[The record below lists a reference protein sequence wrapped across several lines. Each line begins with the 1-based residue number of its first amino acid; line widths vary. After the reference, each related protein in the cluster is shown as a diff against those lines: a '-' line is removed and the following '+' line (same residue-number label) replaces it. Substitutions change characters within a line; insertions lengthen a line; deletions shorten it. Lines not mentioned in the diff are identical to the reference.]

1 MSGTVICCL
10 TNTAPNANLSFMKSK
25 NAFTL
30 IELMVVIA
38 IVAILASML
47 LPAIHKARLI
57 KQQRDNKTQIEQ
69 MAPKFNE
76 GDLVAIE
83 GMDATGKVNAV
94 SINGKFD
101 VLIRDANGKIQNVE
115 GVSGNLLRK
124 VRTSLRD

>member
-1 MSGTVICCL
+1 
-10 TNTAPNANLSFMKSK
+10 MKSK

-30 IELMVVIA
+30 IELMVVLA
-38 IVAILASML
+38 IISILASML
-47 LPAIHKARLI
+47 LPALHKAKLK
-57 KQQRDNKTQIEQ
+57 KQQMDNKARIEQ
-69 MAPKFNE
+69 TIPRFNE

-101 VLIRDANGKIQNVE
+101 VLIRDGNGKIQNVE

>member
-1 MSGTVICCL
+1 
-10 TNTAPNANLSFMKSK
+10 MKSK

-30 IELMVVIA
+30 IELMVVLA
-38 IVAILASML
+38 IIAILASML
-47 LPAIHKARLI
+47 LPALHKAKLK
-57 KQQRDNKTQIEQ
+57 KQQMDNKARIEQ
-69 MAPKFNE
+69 TIPKFNE

-83 GMDATGKVNAV
+83 GMDSTGKVNAV
-94 SINGKFD
+94 SLNGKFD

>member
-1 MSGTVICCL
+1 
-10 TNTAPNANLSFMKSK
+10 MKSK

-30 IELMVVIA
+30 IELI
-38 IVAILASML
+38 IVLTIISILASML
-47 LPAIHKARLI
+47 LPALHKAKLK
-57 KQQRDNKTQIEQ
+57 KQQMDNKARIEHTI
-69 MAPKFNE
+69 PKFNE

-83 GMDATGKVNAV
+83 GMDATEKVNAV

-101 VLIRDANGKIQNVE
+101 VLIRDGNGKIQNVE

>member
-1 MSGTVICCL
+1 
-10 TNTAPNANLSFMKSK
+10 MKSK

-30 IELMVVIA
+30 IELMLVLTI
-38 IVAILASML
+38 IIILSAML
-47 LPAIHKARLI
+47 FPVFHQAKLK
-57 KQQRDNKTQIEQ
+57 KQQMDKKVRIEQ
-69 MAPKFNE
+69 TIPKFNE

-101 VLIRDANGKIQNVE
+101 VLIRDGDGKIQNVE

-124 VRTSLRD
+124 IRTSLRD